1 MTNDFTKTINI
12 RYPSDDMNGKMI
24 YFFKSTCILVN
35 TKMLRGRRD
44 RDRKAPVNSVPIAK
58 KLSNSIPDHGKGIY
72 SIPFFGQ
79 DFQ

>member
-1 MTNDFTKTINI
+1 
-12 RYPSDDMNGKMI
+12 
-24 YFFKSTCILVN
+24 
-35 TKMLRGRRD
+35 MLRGCRD
-44 RDRKAPVNSVPIAK
+44 RDRKAPVNSVPITK

>member
-1 MTNDFTKTINI
+1 
-12 RYPSDDMNGKMI
+12 
-24 YFFKSTCILVN
+24 
-35 TKMLRGRRD
+35 MLRGRRD